1 MDGVTLERHEGA
13 DKRADGVSPAQI
25 TWGSFSYQTAL
36 LKVTGKLLT
45 TKKKYTRV
53 FFFSL
58 ILLNIS
64 RITSSWSDP
73 SLCSQYYLLAALWVP
88 SASSSSS
95 RSQPGF
101 SSITRALLVPS
112 SAILRL
118 AVFSCC
124 SVSWKRVTTPKDS
137 AFLGKKVISKMI
149 SLSLTAPFTHLFG
162 PSRTSQPKHSIESSS
177 SVCLKCK

>member
-45 TKKKYTRV
+45 TQKNTQE
-53 FFFSL
+53 FSSSASFYL
-58 ILLNIS
+58 IFLELPPLEAILPCAPNTTCS
-64 RITSSWSDP
+64 LPYGYPLPPPPPHAP
-73 SLCSQYYLLAALWVP
+73 SLASLPSLAL
-88 SASSSSS
+88 SSCRPQPFCAWLSSHAAQS
-95 RSQPGF
+95 LENVWPLPRIQ
-101 SSITRALLVPS
+101 LS
-112 SAILRL
+112 SAR
-118 AVFSCC
+118 
-124 SVSWKRVTTPKDS
+124 
-137 AFLGKKVISKMI
+137 ISKMI

-162 PSRTSQPKHSIESSS
+162 PSRTSQPKHSIDSSS